1 MENDDNNEYLD
12 PQDSHFFVVFVR
24 TRKKLDKYFKNNR
37 IRNKQIIDIKRI
49 IEEERI
55 NFNDS
60 KSVAFFKILVW
71 NKIRT
76 AKEKGK
82 DIYYIPNFTN
92 HNLNIKSLLNLKQ
105 QIENNIT
112 FNLLLFY
119 DEFIGTNW
127 LIDILEDMDIFNNSQ
142 ILKDY
147 QPDKF
152 TYTQILNEIYDY
164 PKVEHGD
171 V

>member
-1 MENDDNNEYLD
+1 MEITTDDEYLEL
-12 PQDSHFFVVFVR
+12 QDSHFFVVFVR
-24 TRKKLDKYFKNNR
+24 SRKKIDKYFKNNR

-49 IEEERI
+49 IEEEKI
-55 NFNDS
+55 NFNDT
-60 KSVAFFKILVW
+60 KSVDFFKVLIW

-92 HNLNIKSLLNLKQ
+92 HNLNVKSLLNLKN
-105 QIENNIT
+105 QIDNNIT

-127 LIDILEDMDIFNNSQ
+127 LIDILEEISTFDNSQ

-147 QPDKF
+147 
-152 TYTQILNEIYDY
+152 
-164 PKVEHGD
+164 
-171 V
+171 

>member
-1 MENDDNNEYLD
+1 MTLKRFFNNQKYKYYIMERDLETEDDNNEYLE
-12 PQDSHFFVVFVR
+12 PQDTHFFLVFAR

-37 IRNKQIIDIKRI
+37 IRNKLIIDIKRI
-49 IEEERI
+49 IEEEGI
-55 NFNDS
+55 NFDDK
-60 KSVAFFKILVW
+60 KSVSFFKLLIW

-82 DIYYIPNFTN
+82 DIYYIANFSN
-92 HNLNIKSLLNLKQ
+92 HDLDVKSLINLKS

-127 LIDILEDMDIFNNSQ
+127 LISILENISTFDNSQ

-147 QPDKF
+147 
-152 TYTQILNEIYDY
+152 
-164 PKVEHGD
+164 
-171 V
+171 

>member
-1 MENDDNNEYLD
+1 MANLDTENIESEHNGENIEY
-12 PQDSHFFVVFVR
+12 QDTHFFLVMCR

-37 IRNKQIIDIKRI
+37 IRNKQIIDIKKI
-49 IEEERI
+49 VEEEGI
-55 NFNDS
+55 NFNDQR
-60 KSVAFFKILVW
+60 SVSFFNLIIW

-92 HNLNIKSLLNLKQ
+92 HDLNIKSLLNLKE

-119 DEFIGTNW
+119 DEFIGTSW
-127 LIDILEDMDIFNNSQ
+127 LISILENISTFSNSQ

-147 QPDKF
+147 
-152 TYTQILNEIYDY
+152 
-164 PKVEHGD
+164 
-171 V
+171 

>member
-1 MENDDNNEYLD
+1 MEDQLEEIEYHD
-12 PQDSHFFVVFVR
+12 THFYLVMCR

-37 IRNKQIIDIKRI
+37 IRNKQIIDIKKI
-49 IEEERI
+49 IEEEGIDFTNNR
-55 NFNDS
+55 
-60 KSVAFFKILVW
+60 SVSFFKVLIW

-92 HNLNIKSLLNLKQ
+92 HNLNIKSLLNLKN

-119 DEFIGTNW
+119 DEFIGTQW
-127 LIDILEDMDIFNNSQ
+127 MMDALDNMDTFNNSQ

-147 QPDKF
+147 
-152 TYTQILNEIYDY
+152 
-164 PKVEHGD
+164 
-171 V
+171 